1 MDVTFANLKDRL
13 LTSYWFVPT
22 LMAAA
27 AFALAILS
35 LEIDRRVQAE
45 LIRRIG
51 FFWNGGADGARELLS
66 TVAGSTITVAGVVF
80 SMTLVVLSLASSQF
94 GPRILRHFMA
104 DRVTQVVLGTF
115 LANFVFALLALRNVR
130 SLEEM
135 RFVPSVSVT
144 IALALTLAS
153 LGVLIYF
160 IHHVARSIHAPQ
172 LVARVGEDLLRAI
185 NALFPE
191 QLGHPPPDEAPR
203 DPAALLPADF
213 DAQSRPIRARHSGYL
228 QSVDADDLMERAT
241 GEDLVARILVRPG
254 RFVIEGQPLAQVW
267 PAAQIDDGVTD
278 ALGDA
283 FVVDRERTPTQ
294 DVEMLVEQLV
304 QVAVRALSPGI
315 NDPFTAM
322 TCIDW
327 LGAALARAARRSFP
341 ETARYDAHGRLRV
354 LVDDP
359 LTFTG
364 LLALG
369 LDPIRRYGRDSVE
382 VLARL
387 LEMLGQVLAQ
397 TDAPDRRREI
407 ARHAKLIHRMAEQS
421 AAEVADRDE
430 LRERYLRIARAM
442 SRQL

>member
-267 PAAQIDDGVTD
+267 PAAQIDDSATD

-382 VLARL
+382 VSARL

>member
-267 PAAQIDDGVTD
+267 PAAQIDDGATD

-382 VLARL
+382 VSARL